1 MAGIPMLLI
10 RGTKSLETENDEL
23 SGSIHS
29 VREQLRRI
37 QEKYQKKFS
46 VKNNISEKDKID
58 LKRLRKE
65 EKILSTKQNL
75 VNNSIQSQERH
86 KQSMWKLIT
95 IFLKLVT
102 PFRVLIGSGFLIMSF
117 LVMYAIV
124 VTNIDRFSNSKCGF
138 KCGYILE

>member
-124 VTNIDRFSNSKCGF
+124 VTNIDRFSNSKCAF

>member
-1 MAGIPMLLI
+1 M
-10 RGTKSLETENDEL
+10 
-23 SGSIHS
+23 
-29 VREQLRRI
+29 
-37 QEKYQKKFS
+37 
-46 VKNNISEKDKID
+46 D

-65 EKILSTKQNL
+65 EKILSNKQNL
-75 VNNSIQSQERH
+75 VNNQLNSQERH

-95 IFLKLVT
+95 IILKLLT

-138 KCGYILE
+138 SCGYVLEQQYTWTNPLDYILRRF